1 MNFFIID
8 DNNFKLYVNNK
19 YINFNYDD
27 EDELYESLKNIL
39 ITLKKKYAFDIY
51 GFYEVNI
58 YKIKELATILN
69 FTKKDDSMLYKTV
82 DLKIIKNSLKDV
94 YLKFSDYF
102 LIQEYDNIKYLH
114 NNYYINAENIKENI
128 NNLIEHFEIVID
140 EKISNIWYI
149 KVFVIFY
156 FFAII

>member
-1 MNFFIID
+1 MNFSIID
-8 DNNFKLYVNNK
+8 DNNFKLYINNK
-19 YINFNYDD
+19 YISFNYDD

-58 YKIKELATILN
+58 YQIKDICTILI
-69 FTKKDDSMLYKTV
+69 FSQKDDSMLYKTV

-94 YLKFSDYF
+94 YLKFDDYF

-128 NNLIEHFEIVID
+128 NHLIEHFEIVID
-140 EKISNIWYI
+140 EKISNI
-149 KVFVIFY
+149 
-156 FFAII
+156 